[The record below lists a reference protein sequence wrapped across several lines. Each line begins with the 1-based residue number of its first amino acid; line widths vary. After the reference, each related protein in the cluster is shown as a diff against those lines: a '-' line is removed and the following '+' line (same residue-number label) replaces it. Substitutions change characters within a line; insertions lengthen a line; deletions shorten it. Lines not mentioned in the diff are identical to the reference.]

1 MRLKKGYVKVAGLF
15 FSMKK
20 CPNQAKLYPARSAK
34 RKLRGFRVKTSL
46 NKKNIEKHV
55 PIK

>member
-20 CPNQAKLYPARSAK
+20 CPNQAKLYPASSAK
-34 RKLRGFRVKTSL
+34 RRLRGFRVKTSL
-46 NKKNIEKHV
+46 NKKNMEKHV